1 MRGKR
6 NRGAWPALTASPKGN
21 DYAAMDRPQLARSE
35 SDKRIAGVCG
45 GIARYFGIDPV
56 LVRVG
61 FVVASF
67 MGFGV
72 LLYIVLWIVLPRGE
86 STPPGQPL
94 FDRTSPAVRIA
105 EDRFAR
111 GEISVEELATIRQD
125 LSGGA

>member
-1 MRGKR
+1 MPRKP

-21 DYAAMDRPQLARSE
+21 DYAAMDRPRLARSE
-35 SDKRIAGVCG
+35 SDKRIAGVAG

-61 FVVASF
+61 FVVAAF
-67 MGFGV
+67 MGFGILV
-72 LLYIVLWIVLPRGE
+72 YIVLWIVLPRGE

-94 FDRTSPAVRIA
+94 FGRTSPAVGIA

-111 GEISVEELATIRQD
+111 GEISAEELGTIRQD
-125 LSGGA
+125 LLGGA